1 MERKFDISMIDLQ
14 WFGSSENANVRS
26 QRLANE
32 SNEKIAAEN
41 LEYQREWNDYQKQL
55 NEKLM
60 QREDTAIQR
69 QVTDA
74 RAAGISPLVAAN
86 VGQAQ
91 STGSASVTGQPLNNS
106 QHVDAVKGL
115 PDQLDQITKIVNL
128 ASQGMQQITD
138 LTQAVQNIRA
148 NADQSRFNR
157 ETYNDRKN
165 AIKYDSLFKGWNLY
179 DFARDAVYNQEYGT
193 TRSMGDKERFVRS
206 FLSTKD
212 GKKLIKSTL
221 DPFDPSSPSFEFS
234 TPRNI
239 TSDDLKKLI
248 VSFLSDG
255 DAFDAPTSFPPLPDF
270 SGTTKK
276 AADIADDVYSSV
288 LNSIEDGLDK
298 ITPPSI
304 KEYNEK
310 KKKTSS
316 SKKKTEGM
324 NARSGASGSW

>member
-1 MERKFDISMIDLQ
+1 MEQQFDMSMIDLQ
-14 WFGSSENANVRS
+14 WFGSSENQNVRS

-138 LTQAVQNIRA
+138 LTQAVQNIQA
-148 NADQSRFNR
+148 NADQARFSR

-193 TRSMGDKERFVRS
+193 TRSMGEKERLVRS
-206 FLSTKD
+206 FLSTEN
-212 GKKLIKSTL
+212 GKKLIRSSL
-221 DPFDPSSPSFEFS
+221 DPFDSSSASYEFS
-234 TPRNI
+234 TPRNF
-239 TSDDLKKLI
+239 TADDVKKLI
-248 VSFLSDG
+248 SSFVAGG
-255 DAFDAPTSFPPLPDF
+255 DSLPLPSSFPNVSD
-270 SGTTKK
+270 TAEK
-276 AADIADDVYSSV
+276 AAGVADRVYNTVISS
-288 LNSIEDGLDK
+288 LEDGLDR

-304 KEYNEK
+304 KEYNAK
-310 KKKTSS
+310 KKNVDSS
-316 SKKKTEGM
+316 KKKKTEGM